1 VFTALCREH
10 RRENFFSVPAPGA
23 LDALAV
29 LRPKLKLGVV
39 SNAGGRVKE
48 KLVARGFGPHLLT
61 VVDSGLEGVEKP
73 DPRIFLR
80 ACERMGVE
88 PSRAAYVGDL
98 HAIDVLGAR
107 AAGLEAFLLDPVGAY
122 AERGLEDVTL
132 VPDVASLAR
141 LLVGA

>member
-1 VFTALCREH
+1 MLCREH
-10 RRENFFSVPAPGA
+10 RRENFFSEPAPGA
-23 LDALAV
+23 LEALAA
-29 LRPKLKLGVV
+29 LRPRFKLGVV
-39 SNAGGRVKE
+39 SNAGGGVQG
-48 KLVARGFGPHLLT
+48 KLVAKGFGPHLLT

-80 ACERMGVE
+80 ACERLSVS

-122 AERGLEDVTL
+122 AERGLRDVAL

-141 LLVGA
+141 LLQG